1 MEVTKTICVAVLLT
15 TIVLTASV
23 KANEVETVI
32 IGDKPI
38 ETGRSI
44 STFNRAVRDE
54 KYPPKG
60 EYASSYYRIEI
71 TAGGDYISYDR
82 EGRKSVIFSN
92 YLTTEGKT
100 AEWRYQGYVYRLY
113 EPSSRSNRRRPMRFQ
128 DHATVREKTMLMIT
142 DPQGKEIF
150 HEEMF
155 PGRWTVEGWEALG
168 TYNVAN

>member
-1 MEVTKTICVAVLLT
+1 MRATKTMKFIQASCVAILLT
-15 TIVLTASV
+15 TIAVTSNT
-23 KANEVETVI
+23 KAAHVETIV
-32 IGDKPI
+32 
-38 ETGRSI
+38 TG
-44 STFNRAVRDE
+44 TFNHITKHE

-100 AEWRYQGYVYRLY
+100 AEWRYQGYIYRLY
-113 EPSSRSNRRRPMRFQ
+113 EPISRSNRRRPMRFQ
-128 DHATVREKTMLMIT
+128 DHMTVDEKTMLMIT

-168 TYNVAN
+168 TYNVVN